1 MFETILVATDGSETA
16 EEAVECAFGLA
27 EQYGATL
34 HAVFVVDTRLYG
46 EPALSSTE
54 LVVEEVEDRGNTLLE
69 QLAERA
75 AGRGIDVTT
84 RCCHGNPSE
93 EIVGYGKSIDADLLV
108 LGYKGQTYRTSDHVG
123 SVAERVVRATDRSV
137 LLV

>member
-27 EQYGATL
+27 EEYGATL
-34 HAVFVVDTRLYG
+34 HAIFVVDTRLYG

-54 LVVEEVEDRGNTLLE
+54 QVVEEVEDRGNSLLQ

-75 AGRGIDVTT
+75 AGLGLDLTT
-84 RCCHGNPSE
+84 RCSLGNPSE
-93 EIVGYGKSIDADLLV
+93 EIVRYGESIDAALLV
-108 LGYKGQTYRTSDHVG
+108 LGYKGQTGQTSDRVG